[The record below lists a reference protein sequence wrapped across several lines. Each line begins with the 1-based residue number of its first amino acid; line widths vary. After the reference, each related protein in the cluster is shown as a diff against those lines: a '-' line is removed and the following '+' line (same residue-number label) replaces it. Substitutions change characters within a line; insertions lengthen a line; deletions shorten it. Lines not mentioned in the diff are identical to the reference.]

1 MVEVKVTKTR
11 NGVYIY
17 FPADYIR
24 QLFNNTVPE
33 FITLLCGG
41 REVRARF
48 SMMTG
53 TVVRYRVYDRYVAIL
68 MEHDDCHLVV
78 ELQSEQKV

>member
-11 NGVYIY
+11 SGVYIY

-24 QLFNNTVPE
+24 QTFNGSVPE

-48 SMMTG
+48 SMMTSNL
-53 TVVRYRVYDRYVAIL
+53 VRYRVYDRYVATL

-78 ELQSEQKV
+78 DQKV